1 MILLQCPKCGGHIP
15 FYDIRPNCK
24 HCGVN
29 IWYYSQQTELSRDAK
44 RTELEGAAA
53 RMVIARIKAAFI
65 GSKIA
70 IVRLVIT
77 LGAIAILLLPF
88 GSVKF
93 AAPFFERTYSAGL
106 LGVIMGFVHGTI
118 PKFPVYLQTTMFSG
132 YAKAFLLP
140 AGVLAVLVLLGGLI
154 FAAYLFSFL
163 RLEIMTKI
171 VKVSALIGAIVALT
185 GQIAVLVMTYVF
197 PMPETPSAEFH
208 VGWGGFVIA
217 AVWFVL
223 FLINL
228 MMLKNGIEP
237 TYRENDIKRREL
249 LKKFHAGELDLD
261 SLSLP
266 VMESEEER
274 TQRLKALE
282 EALKAEEEGKEQ

>member
-1 MILLQCPKCGGHIP
+1 MQCPKCGGHIP

>member
-1 MILLQCPKCGGHIP
+1 MQCPKCGGHIP

-208 VGWGGFVIA
+208 AGWGGFVIA

-237 TYRENDIKRREL
+237 TYHENDIKRREL

>member
-237 TYRENDIKRREL
+237 TYHENDIKRREL